1 MEIRFATETDVAGIH
16 EVYAPVV
23 EDTAISFETVPPS
36 PEELAQRV
44 ARTMPRYPWLVAAGA
59 HVLGYAYGHRF
70 AERAAYAWS
79 VETSIY
85 VRETARGQRVGST
98 LYRALLTLLAA
109 QGYRQAYAGIALP
122 NPASVG
128 LHEALGF
135 EHVGTYRDVG
145 FKFER
150 WHDVGWW
157 QRPLTE
163 GDVVPRTPVPVDEL
177 DAPLVERALRGL

>member
-1 MEIRFATETDVAGIH
+1 
-16 EVYAPVV
+16 
-23 EDTAISFETVPPS
+23 
-36 PEELAQRV
+36 
-44 ARTMPRYPWLVAAGA
+44 MPRYPWLVAAGT
-59 HVLGYAYGHRF
+59 HVLGYAYGHQF

-98 LYRALLTLLAA
+98 LYRALFTLLAA
-109 QGYRQAYAGIALP
+109 QGYQQAYAGITLP

-157 QRPLTE
+157 QRPLAD
-163 GDVVPRTPVPVDEL
+163 GNVVPRAPVPVDEL
-177 DAPLVERALRGL
+177 DAGLVERALRGL

>member
-1 MEIRFATETDVAGIH
+1 
-16 EVYAPVV
+16 VYAPVV

-36 PEELAQRV
+36 PDVLAQRV
-44 ARTMPRYPWLVAAGA
+44 ADTMPRYPWLVACGA
-59 HVLGYAYGHRF
+59 QVLGYAYGHQF

-98 LYRALLTLLAA
+98 LYRALFTLLAA
-109 QGYRQAYAGIALP
+109 QGYQQAYAGITLP

-157 QRPLTE
+157 QRPLTD
-163 GDVVPRTPVPVDEL
+163 GNVAPRAPVPVDGL
-177 DAPLVERALRGL
+177 DTALVERALEGR